1 MNRGLEWGLKC
12 RQEGGETGKG
22 VLGSDG
28 KGLET
33 KKGVQLFSHYDLR
46 FFPHDQSG
54 INKCTMSWVLL
65 TGS

>member
-1 MNRGLEWGLKC
+1 MGLEWGLKC

-28 KGLET
+28 KGLEI
-33 KKGVQLFSHYDLR
+33 KKGYRSLATMT
-46 FFPHDQSG
+46 SG
-54 INKCTMSWVLL
+54 SSPTTRLAVKTNALMSWVLL